1 MLQRQDTWLLISN
14 QMEVYIWAM
23 PHNAPC
29 IGIGTVE
36 QLGTQWHQ
44 FDNDTFDLLC
54 LMVS

>member
-36 QLGTQWHQ
+36 QLGTRCHQ